1 VSLCPVVSPLSL
13 PHLCARYQQ
22 LYFPYL
28 SGNGIADAAAQNAS
42 IRIGESIATNFS
54 HPPPPPY
61 LTSPML
67 ARVQVGACPS
77 RHSGSLGW

>member
-1 VSLCPVVSPLSL
+1 VSPCPVVSPLSL

-54 HPPPPPY
+54 HPPY
-61 LTSPML
+61 LASPML

-77 RHSGSLGW
+77 WHSGSLGW